1 MSEQAAVGKGA
12 GVTALNQQRLMRVT
26 IKGRCDR
33 VRRYENRFFTVVT
46 TPAPDEYSRPSVL
59 EIRSAQRFAEPG
71 ETFTVDALLSGFA
84 GRSYQVT
91 DKDTGERRTVNPVN
105 LFLDLVE

>member
-1 MSEQAAVGKGA
+1 MSEPAAVAKG
-12 GVTALNQQRLMRVT
+12 GVASIGRTMRVA

-46 TPAPDEYSRPSVL
+46 TPAQDEYSRPSVL
-59 EIRSAQRFAEPG
+59 EIRSDRRFVEPG
-71 ETFTVDALLSGFA
+71 DTFQCEAMLSGFA

-91 DKDTGERRTVNPVN
+91 DKETGERRTVNPVN

>member
-1 MSEQAAVGKGA
+1 MSEQAAVAKG
-12 GVTALNQQRLMRVT
+12 GVASISRTMRVA

-33 VRRYENRFFTVVT
+33 VRRYDNRFFTVVT

-59 EIRSAQRFAEPG
+59 EIRSNSRFVEPG
-71 ETFTVDALLSGFA
+71 DTFSCEALLSGFA